1 MPFADY
7 GEDKFEERRSK
18 FTGRLWHVE
27 TAEEAV
33 AKIKEMRET
42 YWDATHNCYAYILR
56 EGNVMR
62 YSDDGEPQ
70 GTAGMPILEVL
81 RHENLTDCVCVVT
94 RYFGGILLGTGGLV
108 RAYTQG
114 AQVAVAA
121 AGVQRMSLYTVALIA
136 CPYNLYEII
145 LHLLPDHDCAVEE
158 TDYGA
163 DVTLTVTLPAGRE
176 DELNRALAEAT
187 AGAGLRRGHGD
198 PIHGSACQVNI
209 GLQGSQN
216 SEKNFCEKKRGFSD
230 FVSYNYYVTDSPRLR
245 RRYI

>member
-1 MPFADY
+1 MPEEYKLAY
-7 GEDKFEERRSK
+7 RGGTGEI
-18 FTGRLWHVE
+18 VE
-27 TAEEAV
+27 KKSRFIATVRPVKDENEAK
-33 AKIKEMRET
+33 AFIAEMRKK
-42 YWDATHNCYAYILR
+42 YWDATHNVFAYQIGER
-56 EGNVMR
+56 NEIQR
-62 YSDDGEPQ
+62 SSDDGEPQ

-187 AGAGLRRGHGD
+187 AGQVYAEVMETRFMGRR
-198 PIHGSACQVNI
+198 V
-209 GLQGSQN
+209 
-216 SEKNFCEKKRGFSD
+216 K
-230 FVSYNYYVTDSPRLR
+230 
-245 RRYI
+245 

>member
-1 MPFADY
+1 MEDY
-7 GEDKFEERRSK
+7 LVPGGHAQAEYIEKKSRFIGQVFPVTTEQEAKATIERVR
-18 FTGRLWHVE
+18 RQH
-27 TAEEAV
+27 
-33 AKIKEMRET
+33 
-42 YWDATHNCYAYILR
+42 YDARHNCWCYILR
-56 EGNVMR
+56 GGAKR

-70 GTAGMPILEVL
+70 GTAGIPVLDVL
-81 RHENLTDCVCVVT
+81 RKSGVTDACIVVT

-163 DVTLTVTLPAGRE
+163 DVTLTVTLPAGGE
-176 DELNRALAEAT
+176 DRLNAGLAEAT
-187 AGAGLRRGHGD
+187 AGTVYAEVMETKFMGRR
-198 PIHGSACQVNI
+198 V
-209 GLQGSQN
+209 
-216 SEKNFCEKKRGFSD
+216 K
-230 FVSYNYYVTDSPRLR
+230 
-245 RRYI
+245 